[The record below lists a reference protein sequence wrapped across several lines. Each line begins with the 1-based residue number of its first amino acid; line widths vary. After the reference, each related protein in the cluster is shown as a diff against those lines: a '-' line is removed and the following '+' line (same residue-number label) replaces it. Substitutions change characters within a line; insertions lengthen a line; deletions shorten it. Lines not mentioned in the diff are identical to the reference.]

1 RAPATPL
8 LVSLAPVE
16 LRNHEQPPAL
26 RRREMAGQRG
36 DLSLQPLERQAG
48 ERVLILPHIHD
59 VLLGPCDEWGK
70 WPIERVF
77 DYISRAPTTA
87 TGRGRRPGRC
97 GRRRAPGT
105 PTAPR
110 RGRSRGGCRSRR
122 RRTRRSAATLRWR
135 GRRGPCA
142 PT

>member
-1 RAPATPL
+1 HAHFLAGGALLDAALQPQPLARAPATPL

-70 WPIERVF
+70 WPIERMF
-77 DYISRAPTTA
+77 DRYQLPS
-87 TGRGRRPGRC
+87 GH
-97 GRRRAPGT
+97 
-105 PTAPR
+105 
-110 RGRSRGGCRSRR
+110 
-122 RRTRRSAATLRWR
+122 
-135 GRRGPCA
+135 
-142 PT
+142 